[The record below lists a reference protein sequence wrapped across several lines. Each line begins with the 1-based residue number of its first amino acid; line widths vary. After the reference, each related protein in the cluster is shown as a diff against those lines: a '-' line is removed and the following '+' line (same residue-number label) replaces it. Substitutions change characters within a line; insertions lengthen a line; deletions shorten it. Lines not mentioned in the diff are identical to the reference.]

1 MSQNADIELPPE
13 TNGIT
18 TTNRRVGDVLFE
30 IWQKAPVSRA
40 QLSDELGLSLPTISA
55 AITILMQRGE
65 VIDGKMAAS
74 TGGRKAQL
82 VDICA
87 EKGRVI
93 GVSFTSR
100 GICSAWSDMKGGLH
114 NISHYSFVPSEGR
127 EKALETLYEC
137 IQDQMSASSVP
148 VVRIGLGISGLLD
161 NVAGIS
167 NAFPRFE
174 AWNDVP
180 LKPLIEDRFKIET
193 IVDGHIAGITL
204 AEMLSGKYKGFEN
217 ALFIK
222 LGPGLGV
229 GIVIGGRLYRGSR
242 RNVGE
247 FGHTTLREE
256 GGTLCY
262 CGNYG
267 CLECMAGDHAVVQQ
281 ARSALAEGVQ
291 TRIVEFMIANGHGP
305 NKLTV
310 NEIFAAAE
318 AGDRF
323 ALNLV
328 ERTARLL
335 GTGIA
340 NLVNLFGPEMIIL
353 GGTMAEAGDVLLN
366 PICQT
371 LHTKALDRIEK
382 NVQIRTGSFGEDEAV
397 QGAVTLALHHYFSPV
412 AR

>member
-1 MSQNADIELPPE
+1 
-13 TNGIT
+13 
-18 TTNRRVGDVLFE
+18 
-30 IWQKAPVSRA
+30 
-40 QLSDELGLSLPTISA
+40 
-55 AITILMQRGE
+55 
-65 VIDGKMAAS
+65 
-74 TGGRKAQL
+74 
-82 VDICA
+82 
-87 EKGRVI
+87 
-93 GVSFTSR
+93 
-100 GICSAWSDMKGGLH
+100 
-114 NISHYSFVPSEGR
+114 VPSNGR
-127 EKALETLYEC
+127 DNALKTLMES
-137 IQDQMSASSVP
+137 IQDQIGASSEP
-148 VVRIGLGISGLLD
+148 VVRVGLGISGLLD

-174 AWNDVP
+174 AWSDVP
-180 LKPLIEDRFKIET
+180 LKALIEERFSIET
-193 IVDGHIAGITL
+193 ILDGHIAGITL
-204 AEMLSGKYKGFEN
+204 AEMLSGKHRGFQN
-217 ALFIK
+217 ALFVK

-229 GIVIGGRLYRGSR
+229 GIVIGGSLYRGSR

-256 GGTLCY
+256 GGALCY

-267 CLECMAGDHAVVQQ
+267 CLESMAGDHAVVQQ
-281 ARSALAEGVQ
+281 ARSALGDGVQ
-291 TRIVEFMIANGHGP
+291 TRIVEFMTANGHGAED
-305 NKLTV
+305 LTV

-340 NLVNLFGPEMIIL
+340 NLVNLFGPELIIL

-397 QGAVTLALHHYFSPV
+397 QGAVTLALHHYFCPAS
-412 AR
+412 RK